1 MEDQTNSSSTD
12 GINESPLN
20 NSTTENLSDE
30 NIETDYN
37 NNEEENITNL
47 ASVNTQQI
55 NNEAQSINIQIGSD
69 HYTQLFEDNPD
80 NPFFKCKI
88 DSLNYDTDDEQNDEY
103 LRVLIIWN
111 YEFNYDYF
119 HLKENKIFI
128 TKNQSFFSMLNEIG
142 SYRNSG
148 NSNTTGIIEKISNP
162 TNFKVNDNIHLYLI
176 VYYDNAKC
184 NIEFYGIF
192 NQELDEDKVLKNII
206 DEKVYGN
213 NGKIANSV
221 YITST
226 GGEGFLLIHN
236 CLTIE

>member
-1 MEDQTNSSSTD
+1 MEDQTNSSSID
-12 GINESPLN
+12 EINESPLN

-37 NNEEENITNL
+37 NNEENITNL
-47 ASVNTQQI
+47 GSAETQQI
-55 NNEAQSINIQIGSD
+55 NNETQSINIQIGSD

-162 TNFKVNDNIHLYLI
+162 TNFKVNDNVHLYLI

>member
-37 NNEEENITNL
+37 NNEENITNL
-47 ASVNTQQI
+47 GSVETQQI

-162 TNFKVNDNIHLYLI
+162 TYFKVNDNVHLYLI

-184 NIEFYGIF
+184 NIDFYGIF